1 MAPGSRPEN
10 VQSVSKSWTSR
21 IARRRLKPA
30 PRDKNQRLGRG
41 PEGPR
46 YPNGALSTAGE
57 RRASSNHIRTR
68 VVGRYEGCAMPGITI
83 DAAFVVLLLRRHR
96 GCGSWLRAVLDTS
109 EAWWPTVSCV
119 SGMQ

>member
-21 IARRRLKPA
+21 IARRWLKPA

-41 PEGPR
+41 PEGPH

-57 RRASSNHIRTR
+57 RRASANHIGTR

-83 DAAFVVLLLRRHR
+83 DAGFVER
-96 GCGSWLRAVLDTS
+96 S
-109 EAWWPTVSCV
+109 EEIKESKE
-119 SGMQ
+119 S